1 MNTFKQKIELLLS
14 TLKNILTGKWSVFIK
29 ISIGII
35 ILYLFYNSIDISK
48 LSIIIKSFG
57 IKELL
62 FICFLVI
69 FRNIIASIRFNILLN
84 KQEKI
89 PVKTI
94 FIHYFIGAF
103 YNNFLPSS
111 LGGDAIRVLLL
122 HKEGISKTGSFLLI
136 ATERTI
142 GFYALILVATFSI
155 LLWQLPKNWS
165 ELILISLLGFTMFLG
180 ILFFVKVKSKN
191 SIFNKFGTFVSMLRS
206 QPKIIVACLILSLLF
221 QIIGVY
227 ISYYISKTIDANGEF
242 FHYMTIVPMVWVF
255 TMLPFSFG
263 GLGLREISFTYLLSF
278 IAVSAEEAAM
288 ISIGTYF
295 TMIFSGIIGLLFLL
309 KNLKYLN
316 EIKNSNQK
324 RIIKNCNT

>member
-1 MNTFKQKIELLLS
+1 VKNYKKYFELIISSLRSVLS
-14 TLKNILTGKWSVFIK
+14 SKWAVFIK
-29 ISIGII
+29 ITIGVT
-35 ILYLFYNSIDISK
+35 ILFLFFHSIDISK
-48 LSIIIKSFG
+48 LSIIIKNFG

-62 FICFLVI
+62 FICFLVVV
-69 FRNIIASIRFNILLN
+69 RNIIASIRFKILLN
-84 KQEKI
+84 KQNNI
-89 PVKTI
+89 PIKTI

-122 HKEGISKTGSFLLI
+122 NKEGVSKTNSFLLI

-142 GFYALILVATFSI
+142 GFYALILIASFSI
-155 LLWQLPKNWS
+155 FLWQLPKNWS
-165 ELILISLLGFTMFLG
+165 ALIFISFLGFTLFLG
-180 ILFFVKVKSKN
+180 LLSFVKVKSKN
-191 SIFNKFGTFVSMLRS
+191 SIFNKFGTFVSMIRN
-206 QPKIIVACLILSLLF
+206 QPKTIMNCLILSLLF

-227 ISYYISKTIDANGEF
+227 ISYYISKTIDANGSI

-255 TMLPFSFG
+255 TMLPISFG

-295 TMIFSGIIGLLFLL
+295 TMIFSGVIGLLFLI
-309 KNLKYLN
+309 KKLKYLN
-316 EIKNSNQK
+316 EIRKNKSKN
-324 RIIKNCNT
+324 IIECL